1 MDLTARDI
9 HEKQFHDS
17 WRGYDQEEVDDFLD
31 KVAEALDT
39 ALRERET
46 FRRRASELEQAVATS
61 RDTEEM
67 LKKTLVTAQQAAE
80 EAIGKAK
87 AKADALVAEA
97 GERAE
102 SANREANDRI
112 KSLEEEVRR
121 KNADAERAHLAKKKE
136 YEAQIE
142 KLRSV
147 EAEIKTRLRAFLE
160 QQMTALEKL
169 GPPAEQRNGMA
180 PEASPANQTGS
191 GWVGGATTERPAA
204 TPSPRAAQAI
214 RIESGRETR
223 TAQAG
228 RSTEP
233 VPAVEQEGSNPR
245 RGVRGLFSRDET

>member
-31 KVAEALDT
+31 KVAEALDI

-87 AKADALVAEA
+87 AKADQLVAEA

-102 SANREANDRI
+102 RANREASDRI
-112 KSLEEEVRR
+112 KALEEEVRR

-136 YEAQIE
+136 YDAQIE
-142 KLRSV
+142 KLRSI
-147 EAEIKTRLRAFLE
+147 EAEMKTRLRAFLE
-160 QQMTALEKL
+160 QQMTALEQL
-169 GPPAEQRNGMA
+169 APSDQRNGSSPEPA
-180 PEASPANQTGS
+180 PQSAS
-191 GWVGGATTERPAA
+191 GWVGGATQRPTAA
-204 TPSPRAAQAI
+204 ASPRAAEAI
-214 RIESGRETR
+214 RIDSGAEGRA
-223 TAQAG
+223 AQAG

-233 VPAVEQEGSNPR
+233 VPAVEGEGSPPR

>member
-17 WRGYDQEEVDDFLD
+17 WRGYDQEEVDGFLD

-67 LKKTLVTAQQAAE
+67 LKKTLMTAQQAAE

-87 AKADALVAEA
+87 AKAEQLVAEA
-97 GERAE
+97 GERA
-102 SANREANDRI
+102 SRANDEARERI
-112 KSLEEEVRR
+112 QTVEEEVRR
-121 KNADAERAHLAKKKE
+121 KNADAERSHLAKKKE

-147 EAEIKTRLRAFLE
+147 EAEMKTRLRAFLE
-160 QQMTALEKL
+160 QQMAALERLTSAVPENK
-169 GPPAEQRNGMA
+169 NGVTPQA
-180 PEASPANQTGS
+180 ATGA
-191 GWVGGATTERPAA
+191 GWVGGARTERPTAS
-204 TPSPRAAQAI
+204 PSVRAQPQEGTEARAAAV
-214 RIESGRETR
+214 GK
-223 TAQAG
+223 
-228 RSTEP
+228 STEP
-233 VPAVEQEGSNPR
+233 VPTVEGEAASPR
-245 RGVRGLFSRDET
+245 RGVRGLFSRDEA